1 MDMAAPIADDH
12 HAESKVGTWLRKS
25 WMTPN
30 TCLVVYLCFWGGD
43 REGCQRHIDD
53 PSSQQQNNNT
63 LITDRHVPRAVVA
76 RAVPAAPAAVAADQ
90 DF

>member
-30 TCLVVYLCFWGGD
+30 TCLVVYLCFLGGTE
-43 REGCQRHIDD
+43 RGVSATSTIHHH
-53 PSSQQQNNNT
+53 SNKTTT
-63 LITDRHVPRAVVA
+63 LSLPIVMSHALS
-76 RAVPAAPAAVAADQ
+76 
-90 DF
+90 